1 MAQIQPFFVAHQG
14 QKSWTHSK
22 CWAMMFVHPR
32 KNRNTNRDV
41 FYILKFPKSNGIFVP
56 FKKKKLGDE
65 SQISGK
71 MNPQPGDL
79 IPVSHG
85 SLEVTVPNVDFG
97 SLSNSKKATK
107 KLPGI

>member
-1 MAQIQPFFVAHQG
+1 MLGHDVRPPE
-14 QKSWTHSK
+14 KKKTH
-22 CWAMMFVHPR
+22 
-32 KNRNTNRDV
+32 TNRDV

-71 MNPQPGDL
+71 MNPQPGDS
-79 IPVSHG
+79 IRVSHG

-97 SLSNSKKATK
+97 SLNNSKRATK
-107 KLPGI
+107 NCQVYDMYHTQTFLQ

>member
-1 MAQIQPFFVAHQG
+1 
-14 QKSWTHSK
+14 
-22 CWAMMFVHPR
+22 MMFVHPR

-71 MNPQPGDL
+71 MNPQPGDS
-79 IPVSHG
+79 IRVSHG
-85 SLEVTVPNVDFG
+85 SLEFQTLTSGHLTILKRLQKNCQVYDMYHTQTFLQRCSIP
-97 SLSNSKKATK
+97 S
-107 KLPGI
+107 